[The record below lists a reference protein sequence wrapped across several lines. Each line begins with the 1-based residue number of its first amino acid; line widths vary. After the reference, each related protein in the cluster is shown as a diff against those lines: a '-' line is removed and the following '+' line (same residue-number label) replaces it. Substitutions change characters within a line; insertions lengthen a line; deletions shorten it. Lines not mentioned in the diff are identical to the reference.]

1 MGTKWPLKLSFFFF
15 FFLLSAS
22 PAFLR
27 EGVMLGLRNFG
38 CKLNSQIEEGPR
50 CFEPH
55 HLTPRGSMDPFEG
68 FFGPYAVGILPN
80 WSRYVVA
87 RLSECPTGGAAIELV
102 IVAPSNSQKWN
113 YE

>member
-1 MGTKWPLKLSFFFF
+1 
-15 FFLLSAS
+15 
-22 PAFLR
+22 
-27 EGVMLGLRNFG
+27 MLGLRNFG

-55 HLTPRGSMDPFEG
+55 HLTPRGSMDPFEV

-87 RLSECPTGGAAIELV
+87 RLSECPTGGAAIFPIGPQEMNLQN
-102 IVAPSNSQKWN
+102 AGMNTC
-113 YE
+113 Y